1 MVERGTPGYVGGM
14 ALASRAFR
22 FGVNMLAVD
31 TTASWRSRARSV
43 EELGYDVLLVPDHL
57 GIPSPWPALA
67 VAATA
72 TQRLRVGPFVLNAA
86 FTNPALLA
94 RDVATVDQ
102 LSDGRVELGLGTGYV
117 RAEFDAA
124 GIEFR
129 SAGRRV
135 DHLAA
140 TVSQVTELLADR
152 DHRPRPVQPR
162 VPLLLGGNGDRVLR
176 MAAEHAD
183 VVGFTAARTGPDGD
197 LEPLSAAGFDE
208 RVAFARA
215 AAGERA
221 PDVEWNLLMQIVE
234 VTDDATTV
242 AEELIA
248 RHELSMSAQ
257 EFIDLPS
264 VLIGSVSDIATRLVE
279 LRARTGISYLTVL
292 EPALETFAP
301 VISELRAVD
310 A

>member
-1 MVERGTPGYVGGM
+1 MP
-14 ALASRAFR
+14 LASRAFR
-22 FGVNMLAVD
+22 FGVNMLTVD
-31 TTASWRSRARSV
+31 TTSSWRTRARSV
-43 EELGYDVLLVPDHL
+43 EDLGYDVLLVPDHL

-129 SAGRRV
+129 PAGRRV

-140 TVSQVTELLADR
+140 TVAQVTELLADQ

-162 VPLLLGGNGDRVLR
+162 VPVLLGGNGNRVLR
-176 MAAEHAD
+176 MAAEQAD
-183 VVGFTAARTGPDGD
+183 IVGFTAARTGPDGD
-197 LEPLSAAGFDE
+197 LQPLSAPDFDE

-215 AAGERA
+215 AAGSRA
-221 PDVEWNLLMQIVE
+221 AEVEWNLLLQFVA
-234 VTDDATTV
+234 VTDDATAV
-242 AEELIA
+242 AEELIT
-248 RHELSMSAQ
+248 RHELSMSVQ
-257 EFIDLPS
+257 EFIELPS
-264 VLIGSVSDIATRLVE
+264 VLIGSASDIATRLVD
-279 LRARTGISYLTVL
+279 LRERTGISYLTVL
-292 EPALETFAP
+292 EPALEAFAP
-301 VISELRAVD
+301 VISQLRAAD
-310 A
+310 S